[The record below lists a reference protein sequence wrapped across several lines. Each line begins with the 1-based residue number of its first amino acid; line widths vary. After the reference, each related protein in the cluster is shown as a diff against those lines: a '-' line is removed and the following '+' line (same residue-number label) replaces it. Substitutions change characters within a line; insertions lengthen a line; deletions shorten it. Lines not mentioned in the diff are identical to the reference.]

1 MKERYANQDK
11 GVLNAAPDGGKRLV
25 SPRRTTST
33 TSLIAVGGAA
43 FVSCQHQNS
52 NSSSSSPINL
62 NEQSISI

>member
-43 FVSCQHQNS
+43 FVSYNIKIQFFFFLPNQFK
-52 NSSSSSPINL
+52 
-62 NEQSISI
+62 